1 MNSHALSYKRY
12 WEPTYLQA
20 TSISL
25 IAGAV
30 SSFIT
35 YPAEFLKTAIQ
46 FQATAIGF
54 RGRRRTFSTNLSSA
68 TGLQSFQNFETSP

>member
-1 MNSHALSYKRY
+1 MNNFALSYKRY
-12 WEPTYLQA
+12 WEPSYLQA

-35 YPAEFLKTAIQ
+35 YPVEFLKTVIQ
-46 FQATAIGF
+46 FQGTAVGF
-54 RGRRRTFSTNLSSA
+54 RGKRRKIFPYNSTT
-68 TGLQSFQNFETSP
+68 TGL